1 MGSDLTNLTDKE
13 LEILKVSFL
22 AQASEVLELLS
33 EEILKFE
40 KSPDDLDSLKNIQRY
55 VHTLKGDSAS
65 MGFNTLSDIS
75 HRLEDILHL
84 LREEK
89 LSMDRGI
96 GDLFFSF
103 VDISAQIL
111 TNIKEGSANAVDTG
125 GLIDRINK
133 FISAKSEHK
142 AESHEKKQEGYQ
154 HLTEYQQ
161 LQIETA
167 SKNSLSVY
175 EIKIVFDRQ
184 CRERAVGAFMI
195 SNQLS
200 ALGEVV
206 RWLPDIEEEGIEEA
220 DAIDAIFITK
230 ADKEI
235 IAKNCRLAGISGK
248 VDINPFSFKT
258 PSGTHSAPMP
268 ASSERDK
275 ARGGKAASHHH
286 DATLRVDAKKVDKIM
301 DLVGELIIGRS
312 MLTQSVLELKER
324 LGKDEAISD
333 LENINFLFER
343 SLTELQNDV
352 MTVRMVPIEH
362 VLRKFPRVIRD
373 MSIEKKKEVKLEMQG
388 AETELDKGIVDVI
401 GEPLIHIL
409 RNSIDHGI
417 ELPDEREKK
426 GKERIGTIRINSY
439 HEGNQIIIEIE
450 DDGKGINIEKLR
462 KKGVEAGIIK
472 EEEAANM
479 PEEEAIDLIF
489 HSGLSTAD
497 EVTDTSGRGIGMD
510 AVKRAVGDLKGLIQV
525 RTIPDMGTKFII
537 RLPLTLA
544 IIQGMVFKSGE
555 RFFAF
560 PLSSILE
567 IRRVLKDEIS
577 TINGIESLKWR
588 ERIISLIRLS
598 EIIKHDIKE
607 NGLLR
612 LARNYAADLLSPEQN
627 KSFVLI
633 IGLAEKRLGILVDKL
648 IGKRELVIKAIDNG
662 SSIASGASILG
673 DGSIVLVL
681 DVLSFIKRAIM
692 PAAGAIYESVLH

>member
-1 MGSDLTNLTDKE
+1 M
-13 LEILKVSFL
+13 
-22 AQASEVLELLS
+22 
-33 EEILKFE
+33 
-40 KSPDDLDSLKNIQRY
+40 
-55 VHTLKGDSAS
+55 
-65 MGFNTLSDIS
+65 
-75 HRLEDILHL
+75 
-84 LREEK
+84 
-89 LSMDRGI
+89 
-96 GDLFFSF
+96 
-103 VDISAQIL
+103 
-111 TNIKEGSANAVDTG
+111 
-125 GLIDRINK
+125 
-133 FISAKSEHK
+133 
-142 AESHEKKQEGYQ
+142 
-154 HLTEYQQ
+154 
-161 LQIETA
+161 
-167 SKNSLSVY
+167 
-175 EIKIVFDRQ
+175 
-184 CRERAVGAFMI
+184 
-195 SNQLS
+195 
-200 ALGEVV
+200 
-206 RWLPDIEEEGIEEA
+206 
-220 DAIDAIFITK
+220 
-230 ADKEI
+230 
-235 IAKNCRLAGISGK
+235 
-248 VDINPFSFKT
+248 
-258 PSGTHSAPMP
+258 
-268 ASSERDK
+268 
-275 ARGGKAASHHH
+275 
-286 DATLRVDAKKVDKIM
+286 
-301 DLVGELIIGRS
+301 
-312 MLTQSVLELKER
+312 
-324 LGKDEAISD
+324 
-333 LENINFLFER
+333 
-343 SLTELQNDV
+343 
-352 MTVRMVPIEH
+352 
-362 VLRKFPRVIRD
+362 
-373 MSIEKKKEVKLEMQG
+373 
-388 AETELDKGIVDVI
+388 I

-681 DVLSFIKRAIM
+681 DVSSFIKRAIM
-692 PAAGAIYESVLH
+692 PAAGAIHESVLH

>member
-206 RWLPDIEEEGIEEA
+206 RWLPDIEDEGIEMA
-220 DAIDAIFITK
+220 DEIRAVFSTR
-230 ADKEI
+230 ADTDI
-235 IAKNCRLAGISGK
+235 IEKSCKMAGISSEVEIK
-248 VDINPFSFKT
+248 PFSFDS
-258 PSGTHSAPMP
+258 PHPNPLPQGEREYFA
-268 ASSERDK
+268 ASPKS
-275 ARGGKAASHHH
+275 SHHH

-343 SLTELQNDV
+343 SLTELQNDI

-510 AVKRAVGDLKGLIQV
+510 AVKRAVEDLKGLIQV

-598 EIIKHDIKE
+598 EIISASIYHSHSTPLYPPLVRGELKGGE
-607 NGLLR
+607 G
-612 LARNYAADLLSPEQN
+612 EQN
-627 KSFVLI
+627 KSFALI

-681 DVLSFIKRAIM
+681 DVSSFIKRAIM
-692 PAAGAIYESVLH
+692 PAAGAIHESVLH